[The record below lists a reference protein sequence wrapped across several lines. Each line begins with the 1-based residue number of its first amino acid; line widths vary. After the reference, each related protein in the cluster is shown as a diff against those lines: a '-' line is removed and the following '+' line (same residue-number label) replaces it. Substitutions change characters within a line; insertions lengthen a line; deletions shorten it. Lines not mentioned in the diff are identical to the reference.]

1 MPAILI
7 LVIIGLL
14 AGLIIYQH
22 MTLYS
27 LASRIA
33 DKVAYSWDNS
43 YKQIDTGAVDF
54 GKRDG
59 LYWRVTS
66 DRAFPMVTGELFEP
80 LVLEIPPRQG
90 PERPSLAEKKLLR
103 GADLLPAGIDGE
115 VRFANHFAEKA
126 VAVKLRRPLRLPYW
140 LHALFGF
147 ELHVQAVRMISDP
160 AEYIRGIDL
169 IRTYT
174 GIAKDTYEP
183 HEVKAIFKE
192 PVPDGDAADV
202 NSHEEAARWVRLQ
215 TGGVQ
220 TSYSTSY
227 GMRLIDSLASGNT
240 AHQAFF
246 TYRESQV
253 IVQADKDAE
262 LLRDGV
268 LDKVVWH
275 FFRGTGNRQPL
286 PSQNLLNELRSRGI
300 QVIIHPGGDADAE
313 P

>member
-1 MPAILI
+1 MPVILI

-27 LASRIA
+27 LASRMA
-33 DKVAYSWDNS
+33 DKIAYSWDNS
-43 YKQIDTGAVDF
+43 YKEIETGAFEF
-54 GKRDG
+54 GRRDG

-80 LVLEIPPRQG
+80 LVLKIPAYPE
-90 PERPSLAEKKLLR
+90 PERPSLAERKLLR
-103 GADLLPAGIDGE
+103 GSDLLPTGIDGE
-115 VRFANHFAEKA
+115 IRFANTFVEKA
-126 VAVKLRRPLRLPYW
+126 IAVKLRRPLRLPYW

-147 ELHVQAVRMISDP
+147 ELHVQAVRTISDP

-169 IRTYT
+169 IRTYS

-183 HEVKAIFKE
+183 HEAKALFRE

-202 NSHEEAARWVRLQ
+202 NSHEEAARWVRME
-215 TGGVQ
+215 TGGIQ

-227 GMRLIDSLASGNT
+227 GVRMIDSLASGNT

-253 IVQADKDAE
+253 IIQADKDAE
-262 LLRDGV
+262 LLQGGV

-275 FFRGTGNRQPL
+275 FFRGAGNRQPL
-286 PSQNLLNELRSRGI
+286 PSENLLTELRSRGI
-300 QVIIHPGGDADAE
+300 QVIIHPGGEADA
-313 P
+313 